1 VIAHPQGAIEMAR
14 TEQAAGSNPQAE
26 ELAGAIAATQ
36 QAEVEQLR
44 KILDRRCPVGPSV
57 RGPRSGEALRH
68 CMYTWWGYMLGRAE
82 MRMICLEGG
91 NVRIYASR

>member
-14 TEQAAGSNPQAE
+14 TEQAAGSNPQAK

-44 KILDRRCPVGPSV
+44 KILDRR
-57 RGPRSGEALRH
+57 
-68 CMYTWWGYMLGRAE
+68 
-82 MRMICLEGG
+82 
-91 NVRIYASR
+91 